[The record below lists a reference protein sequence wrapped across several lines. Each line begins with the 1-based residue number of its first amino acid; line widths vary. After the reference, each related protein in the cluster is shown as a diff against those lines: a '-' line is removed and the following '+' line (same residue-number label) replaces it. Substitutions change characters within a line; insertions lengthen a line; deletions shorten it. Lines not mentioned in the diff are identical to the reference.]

1 MTGTP
6 PAAAAEGH
14 DGTPAPAHTPAP
26 ASTPAPVSAPAPAHA
41 PDASAQTPDAAVRTP
56 DTPARKPDA
65 AVRMREAVLRTGT
78 DDDAPAAVDAAFW
91 RPARGPVVCLGETMA
106 AMAPPPPHALDSA
119 DSLRL
124 SVAGAESNVAMYL
137 ADLGLPVSWLSAVGD
152 DALGR
157 RVRAAVARAGVDVSG
172 VRTDPDRPTGLLLK
186 DPGAAGTR
194 VHYYRR
200 GSAASA
206 LGPGVL
212 DDERFG
218 TAALLHL
225 TGVTP
230 ALSPACRAL
239 VERALHTPPA
249 RRAHAVSFDVNHR
262 PALWPPDTAP
272 SVLRDL
278 ADRADIVFV
287 GLDEAQEL
295 WGEHLTAADVRR
307 LLSGPRVLVVK
318 DGGRGATAFT
328 ERAVCTV
335 PALATEV
342 VEPVGAGDAFAA
354 GFLAGLCGGTD
365 LTRALRLGHITA
377 ASALKVVGD
386 HGPLPDADTVGAMLA
401 LTEQDWCRATVPWS
415 TGPATSR

>member
-1 MTGTP
+1 M
-6 PAAAAEGH
+6 
-14 DGTPAPAHTPAP
+14 
-26 ASTPAPVSAPAPAHA
+26 
-41 PDASAQTPDAAVRTP
+41 R
-56 DTPARKPDA
+56 DT
-65 AVRMREAVLRTGT
+65 VLRMRT
-78 DDDAPAAVDAAFW
+78 AATAEPDAAFW
-91 RPARGPVVCLGETMA
+91 RPAQGPVVCLGETMA
-106 AMAPPPPHALDSA
+106 AMAPPPPHALDTA

-172 VRTDPDRPTGLLLK
+172 VRTDPARPTGLLLK

-194 VHYYRR
+194 VHYYRQ

-206 LGPGVL
+206 LGADVL
-212 DDERFG
+212 DDERIG
-218 TAALLHL
+218 AAALLHL

-230 ALSPACRAL
+230 ALSPSCRAL

-249 RRAHAVSFDVNHR
+249 RRAHTVSFDVNHR

-295 WGEHLTAADVRR
+295 WGEHLTEADVRR

-354 GFLAGLCGGTD
+354 GFLAGLWSGTD
-365 LTRALRLGHITA
+365 LTRALRLGHLTA

-401 LTEQDWCRATVPWS
+401 LSEQDWCRATAPWG
-415 TGPATSR
+415 TDPAASR